1 MTPKSAAFR
10 RLDHIRAA
18 LGLPDSKLLS
28 TNPTSGN
35 EDGAIEI
42 DDEAPVNPDDAK
54 RLCIGDVCMDIN
66 IPNSPNR
73 VPVDVCVDLE
83 SEAILEHLQWMM
95 QKYSLGQDIFLS
107 GPPGPLRRHIAHAFC
122 ALLQLEAEYVCLH
135 RDTSAESDLKQRRE
149 ILRTDLSQDDIRKG
163 NFGEHDVGDGLGK
176 LRAEWVDSAAVR
188 AAVEGRVLVIE
199 GIEKAER
206 NVLPVLNNLLENREI
221 NLEDGRHLVNPKFYD
236 NLLQQGH
243 TKAELDSWKLVRV
256 DPRFRVIAL
265 GIPVP
270 PYKGNLLDPPFRS
283 RFQVRYVDGWTV
295 GGTRLSMGTVIKG
308 VSEEALKSAG
318 EFMKNANMLAET
330 IKYSW
335 RLEEDTTISSTA
347 GNASLL
353 PYYPQTSVPTI
364 SALLSLFP
372 GEAGHESMHEALL
385 ERVYP
390 YSGLTGGLSPDQRD
404 AYEKFL
410 ARFNIGPK
418 SLDVAQASEETK
430 TGPAPELKPVKK
442 IRRSRFAVY
451 EVEALS
457 RTSAPIPVDSEHPN
471 GLPSGLSSQALEFKF
486 DTPMVTVSFRNRL
499 EKSAEN
505 LVVVMPCGPANLT
518 PPASVTESISAVLQL
533 GDGRVYV
540 DTARYRDA
548 VTRMMQAHATGSDI
562 AVVGPKGSG
571 KSTVVQRFAALMG
584 YGEGWTETV
593 HCYKDMTA
601 RDLLQRRGTRRDG
614 STFWE
619 NSGLVVAATEGKL
632 CILDGVDMLESGT
645 LASLQRLVQD
655 REIPLPDGSHLVSAR
670 TFQDHIRLTGMTA
683 SHLIEVN
690 RIYPIHPSFRV
701 VATSSTPAHPPAS
714 GNVSEAMPWLTEE
727 VLNMFTFVEVGSLSR
742 AEEEEIV
749 RAVTKCPEPQ
759 MQVLMDFAEKFR
771 SLSHEDTAG
780 QSGILSKAAAMS
792 TRQIIRICKRLAE
805 HPNEDLNRAIHRTC
819 LSPFLPQLA
828 RDALELLLKEV
839 NIAPVPREKMNINI
853 PRVETVNGQ
862 LALIIG
868 DVAHPVYRVN
878 DRDPEGSALVPRV
891 PSTFY
896 DNELH
901 TYVMREMALDF
912 GLGEHL
918 LLIGNQG
925 VGKNRLTDRF
935 LELINRPR
943 EYIQL
948 HRDTTVQSLMVQ
960 PTVENGVIVYKDSP
974 LVRAVQMGRVLVVD
988 EADKAPVYIT
998 AVLKSL
1004 AENGEMTLTD
1014 GRRIRPPS
1022 AKVSGST
1029 HARDIILHP
1038 DFRLILLANRPGYP
1052 FLGNDFYGA
1061 IGDVLST
1068 HAVDN
1073 PDPQSELSLLSQAA
1087 PGVSRTVLRR
1097 LVEAFGDLRVAFDE
1111 GLVAYPYSLRE
1122 LMNIVRHLQ
1131 QFPDDSLD
1139 LVLRNVFDFDVM
1151 RKEYHEILLQILN
1164 KHGVPVKSLGLDSVN
1179 RTKSAGKGKA
1189 RGLFMRYEGKARDL
1203 TEPKEGKVD
1212 KKGKPHVG
1220 GNTWKGGTGGSS
1232 TAGLGGRGGPYRLD
1246 LGHNVFQMPDEEKS
1260 KVPEAVKRAAR
1271 EMATEGLRKRLQ
1283 EIQMSEYDA
1292 GTYKEFYDNVKH
1304 EIRQLRVVLEGVQA
1318 KEKERVWLKHQVD
1331 GDLDDSKLIDG
1342 LTGDRAVYKR
1352 RGQLEPEYGAQ
1363 QKKPKR
1369 LKFVF
1374 DVSGSMYRFNGLDG
1388 RLNRTLEAALM
1399 VMESLHSLQAKY
1411 KYDISGHSGDSDSIP
1426 FTSDKKPP
1434 ATEIDRLK
1442 VLQQMVAHSQFC
1454 FSGDNTLEAA
1464 QKAISDIAKEDADDH
1479 IVVLLSD
1486 ANLRRYGIRPEDMS
1500 KILTSNEKV
1509 NAVCLFIGTLGDEA
1523 RILQK
1528 RMPAGKAFIA
1538 LNTSDIPKIMRD
1550 IFMSII

>member
-1 MTPKSAAFR
+1 MTPKSAAAR

-18 LGLPDSKLLS
+18 LGLPESRLLS
-28 TNPTSGN
+28 TNPTSGS
-35 EDGAIEI
+35 ESTIQP
-42 DDEAPVNPDDAK
+42 DEEPSVNPDEAK

-66 IPNSPNR
+66 TPNAPDR
-73 VPVDVCVDLE
+73 VPIDVCVDVD

-95 QKYSLGQDIFLS
+95 QKYMLGQDIFLS
-107 GPPGPLRRHIAHAFC
+107 GPPGPLRRHLAHAFC

-149 ILRTDLSQDDIRKG
+149 ILRTDVSQEDIRKG
-163 NFGEHDVGDGLGK
+163 AVVPDRDIGDGLGK
-176 LRAEWVDSAAVR
+176 LKAEWVDSAAVR
-188 AAVEGRVLVIE
+188 AAVEGRVLIIE

-243 TKAELDSWKLVRV
+243 TREELESWKLVRV
-256 DPRFRVIAL
+256 DPNFRVIAL

-295 GGTRLSMGTVIKG
+295 GGTRLGMGAVVRG
-308 VSEEALKSAG
+308 QSEEAIKAAS
-318 EFMKNANMLAET
+318 EFMKNANFLAET
-330 IKYSW
+330 VKYSW

-347 GNASLL
+347 GNAGLI
-353 PYYPQTSVPTI
+353 PYYPQTSVPTL
-364 SALLSLFP
+364 STLLSIFP
-372 GEAGHESMHEALL
+372 AEASQVSLHEALL

-390 YSGLTGGLSPDQRD
+390 YSGLTGGMSPEQRESYD
-404 AYEKFL
+404 KFL

-418 SLDVAQASEETK
+418 TTDIAQASEETK
-430 TGPAPELKPVKK
+430 TGPAPELKAVKK
-442 IRRSRFAVY
+442 ARRSRFAVY

-457 RTSAPIPVDSEHPN
+457 RTSAPVPVDSERPN
-471 GLPSGLSSQALEFKF
+471 GLPAGMASQDLEFKF
-486 DTPMVTVSFRNRL
+486 DTPMITVSFRNRFQ
-499 EKSAEN
+499 SGAEN
-505 LVVVMPCGPANLT
+505 LHVVMPCGPANLT
-518 PPASVTESISAVLQL
+518 PPASVAESVAAVLQL

-540 DTARYRDA
+540 DTPRYRDA
-548 VTRMMQAHATGSDI
+548 VTRMIQAHAIGSDI

-571 KSTVVQRFAALMG
+571 KSTAIHRFAALMG
-584 YGEGWTETV
+584 YSDGWTETV

-601 RDLLQRRGTRRDG
+601 RDFLQRRGTRRDG
-614 STFWE
+614 STYWE

-632 CILDGVDMLESGT
+632 CILDGVDMLEAGT
-645 LASLQRLVQD
+645 LASIQRLVQD
-655 REIPLPDGSHLVSAR
+655 REMPLPDGSHLVSAR
-670 TFQDHIRLTGMTA
+670 TFQDHIRRTGMSPSYLT
-683 SHLIEVN
+683 EVKH
-690 RIYPIHPSFRV
+690 IFPIHPSFRI

-727 VLNMFTFVEVGSLSR
+727 ILNMFHFVEIGAFAR
-742 AEEEEIV
+742 FEEEEIV
-749 RAVTKCPEPQ
+749 KAVTKCPEPQ
-759 MQVLMDFAEKFR
+759 MKVLLDFAEKFR

-780 QSGILSKAAAMS
+780 QSGVLSKAAAMS
-792 TRQIIRICKRLAE
+792 TRQIIRICKRLTE

-839 NIAPVPREKMNINI
+839 DIAPVPREKLNIST
-853 PRVETVNGQ
+853 PRIEPVHGQ
-862 LALIIG
+862 PALIIG
-868 DVAHPVYRVN
+868 DVHHPVYKIN
-878 DRDPEGSALVPRV
+878 ERDPEGSALVPRV
-891 PSTFY
+891 PTAFF

-901 TYVMREMALDF
+901 TLVMREMALDF

-1022 AKVSGST
+1022 AKVSGNT

-1052 FLGNDFYGA
+1052 FLGNDFYSA

-1122 LMNIVRHLQ
+1122 LMNLVRHLQ
-1131 QFPDDSLD
+1131 EFPDDSLD

-1151 RKEYHEILLQILN
+1151 RKEYHDILLQILN

-1179 RTKSAGKGKA
+1179 KTRSAGKGKA
-1189 RGLFMRYEGKARDL
+1189 RGLFMRFEGKPREL

-1212 KKGKPHVG
+1212 PKGKPHVG

-1246 LGHNVFQMPDEEKS
+1246 LGHNVFQMPDEEKN

-1271 EMATEGLRKRLQ
+1271 EMATDGLRKRLE

-1352 RGQLEPEYGAQ
+1352 RGQYEPEYGAQ

-1388 RLNRTLEAALM
+1388 RLNRSLEAALM
-1399 VMESLHSLQAKY
+1399 SKY
-1411 KYDISGHSGDSDSIP
+1411 KYDISGHSGDADSIA
-1426 FTSDKKPP
+1426 FTSEKKPP
-1434 ATEIDRLK
+1434 ATEVDRLK

-1464 QKAISDIAKEDADDH
+1464 QKAINEIAKEDADDH

-1486 ANLRRYGIRPEDMS
+1486 ANLRRYGIRPEDMA

-1538 LNTSDIPKIMRD
+1538 MNTSDIPKIMRE
-1550 IFMSII
+1550 IFMSVI